1 MNTFY
6 VKAFVLLII
15 VRLGLS
21 CSDPLSEEDKDT
33 LVRTLIEGSIDPGK
47 YVIFWNGKDK
57 NKNLLGGGNYICKFY
72 TRDYGDEI
80 ELTALPVDSSRRIVY
95 NDSTLIAMPPI
106 PLHFVL
112 EQNRPDP
119 FYINEGTNI
128 IFDVPY
134 RASILL
140 TIHREK

>member
-1 MNTFY
+1 MGTRRRTRP
-6 VKAFVLLII
+6 K
-15 VRLGLS
+15 
-21 CSDPLSEEDKDT
+21 EDKDT

-106 PLHFVL
+106 PLPGSVF
-112 EQNRPDP
+112 
-119 FYINEGTNI
+119 
-128 IFDVPY
+128 
-134 RASILL
+134 S
-140 TIHREK
+140 